1 MNIFVILFWVA
12 SNGHITD
19 IEEIQLGN
27 SPEICLGL
35 TEDDLKKKASDYDA
49 EIKKGLT
56 PHLVCGIS
64 TEGASSAPPPSSD
77 DDDGPPEKMAN
88 GDPMFCQEPEAHIF
102 IPQWCH
108 IETMLGE

>member
-12 SNGHITD
+12 SSGHITD
-19 IEEIQLGN
+19 IEEIQMGN

-35 TEDDLKKKASDYDA
+35 TEDDLKKKTPDYDA

-64 TEGASSAPPPSSD
+64 TEGASSAPSPETD
-77 DDDGPPEKMAN
+77 DYAPRKMPN
-88 GDPMFCQEPEAHIF
+88 GDPAFCQESEAHLF
-102 IPQWCH
+102 ISQWCH
-108 IETMLGE
+108 TEIVDGE